1 MKSFV
6 YLALL
11 VVAVVAF
18 ASCNSGGV
26 DGPSGKH
33 TLESITETDIVAM
46 PNAQSL
52 VIEYRSDSKC
62 RVEVGEE
69 AMAWI
74 SCDGSGDK
82 ANSVVLNIEKNVS
95 GVNRSGLVRIVAK
108 DNPKQF
114 IEYSFTQ
121 YTDDSKKIYYT
132 TTDGNLFVPEYEDK
146 FCNGFGVEIKSHTY
160 DGIGIIE
167 FVGDVKVVANFQE
180 RYPMICRLKSIYL
193 PEGLTTIADYAFF
206 ECKEL
211 EEVSLPETL
220 ESIGGDAFSCCYKLE
235 TITIPN
241 GVKVV
246 NQGAFAECES
256 LVEISL
262 PDSVETIGDRV
273 FQRCPNLTEV
283 KLPNSMTTIPQL
295 FFYNCAKLESIEIPE
310 SVESIDMYAFT
321 KCASLKSIELPANLK
336 SIYMCAFEECSA
348 LESVSFPSTLELLCG
363 DTFENCV
370 SLVSVK
376 LPDSL
381 KDVGLSE
388 FLGCSQLADFN
399 IPRDL
404 KDITHLMFLGCI
416 GPEELIIPDNTERIG
431 ESAFQGCTGIKRVT
445 IGSGVYKIYARAFYE
460 CANLAELYCM
470 PTTPPAMSEMA
481 LTGCSSE
488 LKIYVPSGSVD
499 AYKAAEGW
507 SEYKNSVVGYDF

>member
-1 MKSFV
+1 MKRFV

-18 ASCNSGGV
+18 ASCNRGGV

-46 PNAQSL
+46 PNPQSL

-74 SCDGSGDK
+74 SCDGSGDR

-95 GVNRSGLVRIVAK
+95 GVNRSGLVRIVAE

-114 IEYSFTQ
+114 IEYSITQ

-167 FVGDVKVVANFQE
+167 LVGDVKVVANFQE

-193 PEGLTTIADYAFF
+193 PEGLTTIADYAFY

-211 EEVSLPETL
+211 EKVSLPETL
-220 ESIGGDAFSCCYKLE
+220 ESIGGDAFFRCNKLE

-273 FQRCPNLTEV
+273 FHSCSNLTEV
-283 KLPNSMTTIPQL
+283 KLPNSMTTIPML
-295 FFYNCAKLESIEIPE
+295 FFYNCAKLESIEIPN
-310 SVESIDMYAFT
+310 SVESIGGNAFT

-336 SIYMCAFEECSA
+336 SIYAYAFDECSA
-348 LESVSFPSTLELLCG
+348 LESVSFPPALELLDG
-363 DTFENCV
+363 YAFKNCV
-370 SLVSVK
+370 SLVSVE
-376 LPDSL
+376 LPDSITA
-381 KDVGLSE
+381 VGAV
-388 FLGCSQLADFN
+388 FYGCSQLADFN
-399 IPRDL
+399 IPRGM
-404 KDITHLMFLGCI
+404 KDIPDLMFAGCI
-416 GPEELIIPDNTERIG
+416 GPDELIIPDSIGRIG
-431 ESAFQGCTGIKRVT
+431 SSVFQGCTGIKRVT
-445 IGSGVYKIYARAFYE
+445 IGSGVYKIYAGAFYE

-470 PTTPPAMSEMA
+470 PTTPPAMSEMV

-507 SEYKNSVVGYDF
+507 SEYKNSIVGYDF

>member
-1 MKSFV
+1 MKRFV

-18 ASCNSGGV
+18 ASCNSV

-46 PNAQSL
+46 PNPQSL

-69 AMAWI
+69 AMSWI
-74 SCDGSGDK
+74 SYDGNGDS

-95 GVNRSGLVRIVAK
+95 GVNRSGLVRIAAE
-108 DNPKQF
+108 DNPEQF
-114 IEYSFTQ
+114 IEYSITQ

-167 FVGDVKVVANFQE
+167 LVGDVKVVANFQE

-193 PEGLTTIADYAFF
+193 PEGLTTIADYAFS
-206 ECKEL
+206 ECKAL
-211 EEVSLPETL
+211 EKVSLPETL
-220 ESIGGDAFSCCYKLE
+220 ESIGGEAFFRCNKLE

-273 FQRCPNLTEV
+273 FQSCPNLTEV
-283 KLPNSMTTIPQL
+283 KLPNSITTIPML
-295 FFYNCAKLESIEIPE
+295 FFSYCAKLESIEIPE
-310 SVESIDMYAFT
+310 SVESIDMYAFV
-321 KCASLKSIELPANLK
+321 KCASLKSIELPTNLK
-336 SIYMCAFEECSA
+336 SIYSCAFEECSA

-363 DTFENCV
+363 GTFENCV

-381 KDVGLSE
+381 KEVGLSE

-399 IPRDL
+399 IPRGL
-404 KDITHLMFLGCI
+404 KDITHLMFAGCI
-416 GPEELIIPDNTERIG
+416 GPEELIIPDNIERIG
-431 ESAFQGCTGIKRVT
+431 ESVFQGCTGIKRVT

-470 PTTPPAMSEMA
+470 PTMPPAMSEMA

-507 SEYKNSVVGYDF
+507 SEYKNSIVGYDF